1 MSAAAGVAMERIL
14 IVVGAVLLIAAVT
27 DIAPRFR
34 IAPPLA
40 LVVIGAVIGV
50 LPFVGEI
57 HLDPEWILVGVL
69 PPLLYATAVSMPAMD
84 FRRDFGAISALSVV
98 LVLISSLLL
107 GVFFTLLIPG
117 IGLAAGIA
125 LGAIVSPTDA
135 VATSIAKKMGVPS
148 RVTAVLE
155 GESMFNDATALVLLR
170 AAVAAIA
177 SSISFAGVAVDFVYA
192 VVAAVAVGAVVGVLN
207 LRIRARIT
215 NAAANTAISFTVP
228 YLAYL
233 PAEEL
238 GASGLV
244 AAVTAGLITGAG
256 AARWL
261 TPQHRSSDAQNW
273 QTVELIAEGGVFL
286 LMGLELWGL
295 MVDVQRDHSGVW
307 QAVWIGLAALGVTVV
322 IRAIYVVPLTRWL
335 DARRRRG
342 DELRPMLEQF
352 TVTPNDDGTVRI
364 SPIRRRR
371 ARWKWQFGLR
381 RRPRD
386 ITQMPPMSPETADRI
401 NARITRTLA
410 DIDYYTA
417 APLGPKEATIV
428 VWAGLRGVVT
438 VAAAQTLPADTHSRS
453 LLVLIAFV
461 VAAASLLIQGGTL
474 PWLIRRLRL
483 ADTSGDITAE
493 RLRLRAELDRTAQE
507 VMARSDDVQR
517 IPWLRPRVEQVGRA
531 ADEADDADEVPGP
544 ATPYG
549 MSAADRA
556 KIRAVR
562 RQIID
567 AQRRELLKL
576 RREGIYSSTVL
587 TRALRQLD
595 AEEISLDI
603 QAG

>member
-1 MSAAAGVAMERIL
+1 MERIL
-14 IVVGAVLLIAAVT
+14 IVVGAVLLIATVT

-34 IAPPLA
+34 IPPPLA

-50 LPFVGEI
+50 MPFVAEI

-69 PPLLYATAVSMPAMD
+69 PPLLYATAVQMPAMD
-84 FRRDFGAISALSVV
+84 FRRDFGAISALSVL
-98 LVLISSLLL
+98 LVLISSVLL
-107 GVFFTLLIPG
+107 GVFFMLVIPG

-135 VATSIAKKMGVPS
+135 VATSIAKRMGVPA

-155 GESMFNDATALVLLR
+155 GESMLNDATALVLLR
-170 AAVAAIA
+170 GAVAAMA
-177 SSISFAGVAVDFVYA
+177 STISFAGLAFDFAYA
-192 VVAAVAVGAVVGVLN
+192 VVAAVAIGVVVGVLN
-207 LRIRARIT
+207 LRIRSRIT

-273 QTVELIAEGGVFL
+273 QTVALIAEGGVFL

-295 MVDVQRDHSGVW
+295 MIDVHRDHSGVW
-307 QAVWIGLAALGVTVV
+307 RAVWIGLAALLVTIL
-322 IRAIYVVPLTRWL
+322 IRAVYVVPLTRWL
-335 DARRRRG
+335 DARRKRG
-342 DELRPMLEQF
+342 NELRPILEGF
-352 TVTPNDDGTVRI
+352 TVTPNDDGTVQI

-371 ARWKWQFGLR
+371 ARWKWRFGLR
-381 RRPRD
+381 RRPQD
-386 ITQMPPMSPETADRI
+386 ITQMPAMSPETADRI
-401 NARITRTLA
+401 NSRITRTLA

-417 APLGPKEATIV
+417 APLGPKEAVIV

-438 VAAAQTLPADTHSRS
+438 VAAAQTLPADTHARS

-461 VAAASLLIQGGTL
+461 VAAASLLLQGGTL

-483 ADTSGDITAE
+483 VDTSDDITAE
-493 RLRLRAELDRTAQE
+493 RLRLRAELDRTAQD
-507 VMARSDDVQR
+507 VMATSEDVNR
-517 IPWLRPRVEQVGRA
+517 IPWLRPRVEQVNRD
-531 ADEADDADEVPGP
+531 ADEADDADEVPG
-544 ATPYG
+544 ATTPYG
-549 MSAADRA
+549 MSPEDRA

-562 RQIID
+562 RQIIE
-567 AQRRELLKL
+567 AQRRELLKF
-576 RREGIYSSTVL
+576 RREGVYSSAVL
-587 TRALRQLD
+587 SRALRQLD
-595 AEEISLDI
+595 AEEISLDS
-603 QAG
+603 QST